1 MVAKFQPDM
10 NCYVTLPKDF
20 KKSNP
25 KAKKANY
32 PALTGYT
39 ALHFGKFFDQ
49 FITLNVSNR
58 FTFQNSCR
66 DAMY

>member
-1 MVAKFQPDM
+1 MIAKFQPDM
-10 NCYVTLPKDF
+10 NCHVTLPKDF

-39 ALHFGKFFDQ
+39 ALHFGKFINE
-49 FITLNVSNR
+49 FITLK
-58 FTFQNSCR
+58 
-66 DAMY
+66 